1 VTDLT
6 FLPYL
11 RRGLVRHVAAADP
24 GSGGL
29 DAAVVAMGITVA
41 GEPIDADVGMLAPHR
56 VASIAP
62 GEILRR
68 YPAPGAADVEPNY
81 FPLIEFAAPDLPWR
95 YTPATFRAQGKLRPW
110 VVLVVVEADA
120 DGIEYTGTTGG
131 TGVLRVEP
139 DLIAQLPPAAETWG
153 WAHVQSSRPFAEVAA
168 AVEDEPS
175 ALLSR
180 LVCPRLMDPGVRYR
194 AALVNAF
201 APADDERSEP
211 AWTAS
216 SSEPVDLVV
225 YDTWTFT
232 TSVEAGDFESLC
244 ELLLPATEVAEL
256 GVRAVDVTRPG
267 LDVKWPKTP
276 WVVDLVGALAD
287 PGVISDDPPPGTTEF
302 SAVVEPILD
311 DVLGRTADGG
321 NPRDYDALR
330 DDPIVGLPFYGSWP
344 SRATGVP
351 DGGWPRALNL
361 RTTRR
366 MAAGLGARTVR
377 HNQEALMAA
386 AWDQLGAVREVSDEL
401 NRGRLGAEVGRTWQ
415 ARVAEVESGDRLN
428 LAAPLL
434 SFVQVH
440 GEPAR
445 KLLADSLAPV
455 ATLDRVWV
463 RRTPRARGASAA
475 TAFVRGTRL
484 DASAIQREAF
494 SYQTVAAPEGMQ
506 PIDGTLFVADESR
519 SLLSATAVAYA
530 RTSGLAAQIGGVRL
544 AGYVQGG
551 SIRVRRSSSPF
562 DPPLDLDLEPVP
574 ASADDVAVAVADL
587 DPLLAM
593 RASLVARIPAL
604 EELIPSGELPAQL
617 LLAPEFRDALY
628 WDLAELDP
636 DVIVP
641 GLGDFPENRVRLLAV
656 NAGFVGAYLVAAN
669 HALACEFLWREF
681 PADLTATYFPRFFD
695 YVDPDQ
701 NDIDPIDGW
710 APGSSL
716 ASNLPNAEGSTA
728 ILIRGDLVRRYP
740 EVNVFLAPMLG
751 PKQADYAGAAL
762 PSFEGRL
769 GEDVLVVGFPLDT
782 DVVLGRAGGPE
793 HFVVLEERVTAPRF
807 GLDVDR
813 DGDLTTWA
821 ELAVTDFP
829 AAAEHVRTG
838 PIPGEIGSPEL
849 GGVKWGR
856 NAAHFAAAVHQSPF
870 RRLFPAT
877 RLVGSS

>member
-1 VTDLT
+1 M
-6 FLPYL
+6 
-11 RRGLVRHVAAADP
+11 GL
-24 GSGGL
+24 
-29 DAAVVAMGITVA
+29 TVA
-41 GEPIDADVGMLAPHR
+41 GAPIGADVRMLAPHR
-56 VASIAP
+56 IASIAP

-68 YPAPGAADVEPNY
+68 YPAPGAVDVETNY
-81 FPLIEFAAPDLPWR
+81 FPLIEFVAPDLLWR
-95 YTPATFRAQGKLRPW
+95 YTPATFRTQGKLRPW
-110 VVLVVVEADA
+110 VALVVVEADA
-120 DGIEYTGTTGG
+120 DGIEYTGTSGG

-139 DLIAQLPPAAETWG
+139 DLLGQLPPAAETWG
-153 WAHVQSSRPFAEVAA
+153 WAHVQSSRPLDEVAA

-201 APADDERSEP
+201 AAGADERAEP
-211 AWTAS
+211 AWTAAT
-216 SSEPVDLVV
+216 SEPVDLVV

-232 TSVEAGDFESLC
+232 TSAEAGDFESLC
-244 ELLLPATEVAEL
+244 ELLLPATEVGEL
-256 GVRAVDVTRPG
+256 GVRAVDVTKPG
-267 LDVKWPKTP
+267 LDVTWPKTP

-287 PGVISDDPPPGTTEF
+287 PGVITDDPPPGTPEF

-311 DVLGRTADGG
+311 DVLGRAADET
-321 NPRDYDALR
+321 PPKAYDALR
-330 DDPIVGLPFYGSWP
+330 DDPVVGLPFYGSWP
-344 SRATGVP
+344 SHATSVP
-351 DGGWPRALNL
+351 DVGWPRALNL

-434 SFVQVH
+434 SFLQVD

-445 KLLADSLAPV
+445 KVVADSLAPV

-475 TAFVRGTRL
+475 AAFVRGTRL
-484 DASAIQREAF
+484 DSSALQRKAF
-494 SYQTVAAPEGMQ
+494 AYQAVAAPEGAQ
-506 PIDGTLFVADESR
+506 PIDGTLTVADEGR
-519 SLLSATAVAYA
+519 TLLSASAATYA
-530 RTSGLAAQIGGVRL
+530 RTSGLATQIGGVRL
-544 AGYVQGG
+544 SGYVQG
-551 SIRVRRSSSPF
+551 SIAITRTSSPSDPFDPF
-562 DPPLDLDLEPVP
+562 DPPIEFEPVP
-574 ASADDVAVAVADL
+574 ATADDVAGAVAAL
-587 DPLLAM
+587 DPLLSM

-604 EELIPSGELPAQL
+604 EDLIPGGELPAQL

-636 DVIVP
+636 DAIVP
-641 GLGDFPENRVRLLAV
+641 GLGEFPSNRVRLLAV
-656 NAGFVGAYLVAAN
+656 NAGFVGAFLVGAN
-669 HALACEFLWREF
+669 HTLACEFLWREF
-681 PADLTATYFPRFFD
+681 PADLTATFFPRFFD
-695 YVDPDQ
+695 YVDRET
-701 NDIDPIDGW
+701 NDIEPIDGW
-710 APGSSL
+710 GAGSSL
-716 ASNLPNAEGSTA
+716 ASNLPNAEASTA

-751 PKQADYAGAAL
+751 PKQADYAATVL

-782 DVVLGRAGGPE
+782 DVVLGQTGGPE
-793 HFVVLEERVTAPRF
+793 HFVVFEERVTAPRF

-829 AAAEHVRTG
+829 AGAEHVRTG
-838 PIPGEIGSPEL
+838 PIPGGIGSPEL
-849 GGVKWGR
+849 DGVKWGR